1 MSRLAMSDRRE
12 TGHLLTGRWLPF
24 RVRRSSVS
32 GSSFRPASLNLYDM
46 MTALPKRALVGT
58 LLVTSC
64 LAASPLLAANKDIDR
79 LAIQIATLQGQITE
93 IQRANEEARIEL
105 KRLSELVAEQNALL
119 RKAGADRRQQDE
131 AVTVGLRELGER
143 VSELA
148 EALEAIKIQT
158 ALSLP
163 AADPS
168 VAAQPAAQGAA
179 PAPVPGAPAAPVTP
193 TVPTQAPREL
203 YSQAYADYAR
213 GNYDLAMQGFTEYL
227 RAYPGTDFSD
237 NAQYWIG
244 ECLYGKKLYAEAIEG
259 WNTLLKDYPASDK
272 LPDARVKKGMAL
284 ERLGRRS
291 QALVEYRFVVDRY
304 PTSQAARIARERL
317 NP

>member
-1 MSRLAMSDRRE
+1 MIPC
-12 TGHLLTGRWLPF
+12 LPK
-24 RVRRSSVS
+24 
-32 GSSFRPASLNLYDM
+32 
-46 MTALPKRALVGT
+46 TALVPAFLVA
-58 LLVTSC
+58 SC
-64 LAASPLLAANKDIDR
+64 LVASPLFAANKDIER
-79 LAIQIATLQGQITE
+79 LAVQIAALQGQIAE
-93 IQRANEEARIEL
+93 VQRANDEARAEL
-105 KRLSELVAEQNALL
+105 KRLSELVAEQNAML
-119 RKAGADRRQQDE
+119 RKAAADRRTQDE
-131 AVTVGLRELGER
+131 SVTVGLRELGER

-148 EALEAIKIQT
+148 EALEAIKTQT

-168 VAAQPAAQGAA
+168 VAAQPAAPGTA
-179 PAPVPGAPAAPVTP
+179 PAPGGPAAPVAP
-193 TVPTQAPREL
+193 SVPTQAPREL

-213 GNYDLAMQGFTEYL
+213 GNYDLAMQGFSEYL
-227 RAYPGTDFSD
+227 RAYPGTDFAD

-244 ECLYGKKLYAEAIEG
+244 ECLYGKKMYAEAIDS
-259 WNTLLKDYPASDK
+259 WNLLLKDYPTSDK

>member
-1 MSRLAMSDRRE
+1 MMPSLTPRLVAG
-12 TGHLLTGRWLPF
+12 TL
-24 RVRRSSVS
+24 SVALCLA
-32 GSSFRPASLNLYDM
+32 PASLQ
-46 MTALPKRALVGT
+46 
-58 LLVTSC
+58 
-64 LAASPLLAANKDIDR
+64 AANKDIDR
-79 LAIQIATLQGQITE
+79 LAIQVAALQGQIAE
-93 IQRANEEARIEL
+93 IQRVSEETRAEL

-119 RKAGADRRQQDE
+119 RKSAADRRQQDE

-143 VSELA
+143 VAELA
-148 EALEAIKIQT
+148 EALEAIKTQT

-163 AADPS
+163 APLDPGP
-168 VAAQPAAQGAA
+168 AAQPSAPGSAAVAGA
-179 PAPVPGAPAAPVTP
+179 PGAPVAPA
-193 TVPTQAPREL
+193 VPPPAPREL

-213 GNYDLAMQGFTEYL
+213 GNYDLAMQGFGEYL
-227 RAYPGTDFSD
+227 RAYPGTDFAD

-244 ECLYGKKLYAEAIEG
+244 ECLYGKKLYTEAIDA
-259 WNTLLKDYPASDK
+259 WNTLLKDFPSSDK

-291 QALVEYRFVVDRY
+291 QALVEYRYVVDRY